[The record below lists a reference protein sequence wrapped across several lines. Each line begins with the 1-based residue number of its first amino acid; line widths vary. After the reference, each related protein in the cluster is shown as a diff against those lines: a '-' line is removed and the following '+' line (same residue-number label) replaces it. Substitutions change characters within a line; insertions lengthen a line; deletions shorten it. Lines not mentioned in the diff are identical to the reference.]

1 MNAITPFEAGM
12 LLENDFF
19 EFQRVYENMRHA
31 LRRRKGIL
39 EKYGRQ
45 DTAGYERLV
54 EALNTT
60 RGNRSAE
67 NFSALSI
74 ALNSKMTLYTQ
85 QIKAEKRFTER
96 IKEKY
101 GVDLTPD
108 DTREVMRRMNL
119 YMKTKEG
126 RLKYKED
133 ASSLWDTAV
142 TSVSDNMTRAQ
153 FMKMVGDLL

>member
-1 MNAITPFEAGM
+1 MNAVTPFEAGM

-54 EALNTT
+54 EVLNTT
-60 RGNRSAE
+60 RGNRRAE

-74 ALNSKMTLYTQ
+74 ALNSKMTLYTEQ
-85 QIKAEKRFTER
+85 LKAEKRFAAKIE
-96 IKEKY
+96 EKY
-101 GVDLTPD
+101 GVKLDPD
-108 DTREVMRRMNL
+108 DMREVMRRMNMFL
-119 YMKTKEG
+119 KTKEG

-133 ASSLWDTAV
+133 ASSVWDSAV
-142 TSVSDNMTRAQ
+142 ASLSWEMSRAE
-153 FMKMVGDLL
+153 FMKMMGDLL